1 MITLKEWMEIVNYR
15 ITEGSKFTWNCF
27 GDNAY
32 CLDSWNGNP
41 DGNGLCIIFDTAT
54 QEVYEVQA
62 HDYKNNR
69 AYRMINPD
77 FESKYLEEEQ
87 QNDFLTQCDNQAWDD
102 VKYVN
107 LDVAA
112 DFKEKALAIIA
123 EVDYDTRIQVEIDLG
138 CDEIFKLMT
147 MAHEQDITLN
157 EVVVKLLKQEIEA
170 KKSVKTDKILDHF
183 EYPED
188 PYYNHQQNQ

>member
-27 GDNAY
+27 GYNAY

-188 PYYNHQQNQ
+188 PYYNPQ

>member
-27 GDNAY
+27 GGNAY

-147 MAHEQDITLN
+147 MAHERDITLN
-157 EVVVKLLKQEIEA
+157 EVVVKLLKQVIES
-170 KKSVKTDKILDHF
+170 KKSIKTDKILDHF

-188 PYYNHQQNQ
+188 PYYNPQ